1 MDVDKVFN
9 VGRAAVADLREKVN
23 IACNNEDK
31 GNYEGPDLSFNPYK
45 PNQNM
50 DFGNSKKKRD
60 TIFIVER
67 PVGNGINV
75 SGNSGG
81 DTNIIV
87 SGENSFNTLNTMQS
101 AQLKYT

>member
-1 MDVDKVFN
+1 
-9 VGRAAVADLREKVN
+9 
-23 IACNNEDK
+23 
-31 GNYEGPDLSFNPYK
+31 
-45 PNQNM
+45 M

-81 DTNIIV
+81 DTNVTIKR
-87 SGENSFNTLNTMQS
+87 GNPFDTLNTIQS